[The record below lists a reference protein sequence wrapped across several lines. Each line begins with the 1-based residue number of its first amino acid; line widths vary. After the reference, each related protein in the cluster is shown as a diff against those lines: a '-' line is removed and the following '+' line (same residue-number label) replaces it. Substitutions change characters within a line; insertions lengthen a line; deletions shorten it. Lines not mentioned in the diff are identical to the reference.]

1 MQLLREEMNS
11 LLFEYSNLGTP
22 NPSFMAQLTVST
34 WTFLL
39 AAGLGKNVPNTN
51 AARATIKYFIRV
63 ILVIIAFICGYHHS
77 NFNTISS
84 TDGFHDVNGTH
95 NVGLVSIN
103 GDFVTEAY

>member
-1 MQLLREEMNS
+1 MNS

-51 AARATIKYFIRV
+51 ATRAMIKYLIIVVFIIMAFTV
-63 ILVIIAFICGYHHS
+63 I
-77 NFNTISS
+77 
-84 TDGFHDVNGTH
+84 
-95 NVGLVSIN
+95 
-103 GDFVTEAY
+103 